1 MKDREDK
8 IRNVAKWALIILI
21 LFSTFFLSPYLKY
34 QDADDAREKAQNALD
49 DRMPKLNGF
58 IDRSFIAGEP
68 GTTNSLIFLEMA
80 IQNSGGSASSADNF
94 GLFLVTT
101 NATNAADEIYF
112 TNEYTYNFL
121 HDGKPYLLDLNR
133 NELISEKA
141 HNAIQPGDSPR
152 GWLAFRLNGISLDKY
167 SQTNLV
173 LRFFDINGQK
183 IRVTNTVLNP
193 TPPYQHEADAI
204 TTIFPGSDN
213 IFYPQPQEIRT
224 NWLPPELPPGCSNVI
239 VFFGTQEFVYPRLWA
254 EIAAATNWAEFAIK
268 DLPSEFLK
276 NLDTS
281 LDYSPRMRNIFVR
294 ESYSIEA
301 IGGKTF
307 PFPIQPVIVS
317 NRLYVEVEIP
327 FSNEKRKLIMSDSFD
342 SGLLPIPRLWD
353 INYSTNY
360 DEYGNGLYYYEIVNE
375 LTNPVLQVAYYAPNI
390 VVVNGI
396 FVVDSNDIYAAF
408 GQQPTLISF
417 SNSFSYG
424 LQTTQ
429 RVTTISL
436 HSQNFSEILELRTND
451 TEAEVGEWLTNE
463 LYRPIFQYQRRIFK
477 YPSSVNLGAFENW
490 DFPNKNVTNIVDMAK

>member
-1 MKDREDK
+1 M
-8 IRNVAKWALIILI
+8 
-21 LFSTFFLSPYLKY
+21 
-34 QDADDAREKAQNALD
+34 AD
-49 DRMPKLNGF
+49 
-58 IDRSFIAGEP
+58 EP
-68 GTTNSLIFLEMA
+68 GTSNSLIFLEMA
-80 IQNSGGSASSADNF
+80 IRNSGGSASSADSF

-101 NATNAADEIYF
+101 NSTNAADEIYF
-112 TNEYTYNFL
+112 TNEYTYNFVNG
-121 HDGKPYLLDLNR
+121 GKPYLLDLKR

-152 GWLAFRLNGISLDKY
+152 GWMAFRLNGIPLEKY
-167 SQTNLV
+167 SQTNLI
-173 LRFFDINGQK
+173 LRFFDINDQK
-183 IRVTNTVLNP
+183 IRVTNTVSRP
-193 TPPYQHEADAI
+193 TPPYQQEENPI
-204 TTIFPGSDN
+204 TMIFPGSDN

-239 VFFGTQEFVYPRLWA
+239 VYFGNQEFVYSRLWA
-254 EIAAATNWAEFAIK
+254 EIAGETNWAEFAVK

-281 LDYSPRMRNIFVR
+281 PGYSPRMRNIFMHG
-294 ESYSIEA
+294 SYSIEA

-307 PFPIQPVIVS
+307 QFPIQPVIVS
-317 NRLYVEVEIP
+317 NRLYIEVEIP
-327 FSNEKRKLIMSDSFD
+327 FSNEKQKLIMSDAFD

-396 FVVDSNDIYAAF
+396 FVVDANDIYAAF
-408 GQQPTLISF
+408 GQQPALFSF

-429 RVTTISL
+429 RITTISL
-436 HSQNFSEILELRTND
+436 HCQNFSEIVELRTND
-451 TEAEVGEWLTNE
+451 TEAEIGEMYTNE

-477 YPSSVNLGAFENW
+477 YPSSVNLGVFEDWN
-490 DFPNKNVTNIVDMAK
+490 FTNKSVTKIVDKAQ